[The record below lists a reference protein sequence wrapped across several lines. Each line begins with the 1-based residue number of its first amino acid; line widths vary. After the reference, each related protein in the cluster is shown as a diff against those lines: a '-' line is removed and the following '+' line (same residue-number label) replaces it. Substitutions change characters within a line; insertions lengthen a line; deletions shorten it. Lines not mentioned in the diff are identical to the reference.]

1 MIRLHLVFLIIFNV
15 LFSYGGSAQIAKGGD
30 PPSFN
35 AHLVSTDI
43 PEIRIGDIN
52 YDRIRLEDEHNDKSG
67 VPFRYAI
74 LLPLNENLIRVGR
87 EDIIRG
93 SGKVWRLK
101 LSTPNAFAVA
111 AYFENFYIPPGGE
124 LYIYNEDKS
133 VVIGAFGSHNNQP
146 SATFATELIKGSSM
160 ILEYFQPNGVI
171 EVPILVISEIAYAY
185 RGIGWLFGDDGR
197 GFGDSGSCEVNV
209 NCIEGNNYENQMD
222 GVARISIKI
231 GSSSYWCSGVLMN
244 NTEEDFKPYLLTADH
259 CAYYNGNYASQADM
273 YQWLFYFNYQANGC
287 DDPVSE
293 PEYKSMLGAS
303 LIAHVGNTGHTGSDF
318 YMVMLQ
324 KPIPGSYN
332 PYFNGWNRTGQPSSR
347 GVGIHHPRGDIKK
360 ISTYTTPLISD
371 DWSNSGLDSHWEVRW
386 SATTNGHGVT
396 EGGSSG
402 SPIYDIDGYVVG
414 TLTGGEASCS
424 NLNGADYYGK
434 FSYSWESNGT
444 LPSSHLKEWLDPV
457 NTGVEQFMGTYYE
470 NVLTADFKADT
481 SIVPI
486 NGSLDFTDLS
496 AGDPSGWEWEFEGAD
511 PSGSESQNPTGIKYN
526 RYGLFDV
533 TLVVKNE
540 ITTDTVTKLDYIKVE
555 PVISPNPS
563 KAVFNIYLGEYDD
576 ENIKVSVFNTIGE
589 NIKARIT
596 KNSSS
601 VIGVDLGMAENG
613 MYYIRINEN
622 DNYTTAKVMLID

>member
-1 MIRLHLVFLIIFNV
+1 MIRLHLVFLIIFIV
-15 LFSYGGSAQIAKGGD
+15 LLSDGGSAQIAKGGD
-30 PPSFN
+30 PPSFK
-35 AHLVSTDI
+35 AHSISTNI
-43 PEIRIGDIN
+43 PEIRLGDIN

-74 LLPLNENLIRVGR
+74 LLPLNENLIRVGK
-87 EDIIRG
+87 EEIIRDR
-93 SGKVWRLK
+93 GKVWRLK
-101 LSTPNAFAVA
+101 LSIPNAFAVA
-111 AYFENFYIPPGGE
+111 AYFDNFYIPQGGE

-146 SATFATELIKGSSM
+146 SATFATELINGNSM
-160 ILEYFQPNGVI
+160 ILEYFQPNGVN
-171 EVPILVISEIAYAY
+171 ESPILVISEIAYAY

-209 NCIEGNNYENQMD
+209 NCIEGNNYENQKD

-231 GSSSYWCSGVLMN
+231 GSSSYWCTGVLLN
-244 NTEEDFKPYLLTADH
+244 NTEKDFEPYLLTADH
-259 CAYYNGNYASQADM
+259 CAYYNGNYASEADM
-273 YQWLFYFNYQANGC
+273 SQWVFYFNYQSSGC
-287 DDPVSE
+287 NNPVAE
-293 PEYKSMLGAS
+293 PDYRSMVGAS
-303 LIAHVGNTGHTGSDF
+303 LVAHGGNTGHAGSDF
-318 YMVMLQ
+318 YLVMLQ
-324 KPIPGSYN
+324 ENIPGSYN
-332 PYFNGWNRTGQPSSR
+332 PYFNGWNRADQPSSR

-360 ISTYTTPLISD
+360 ISTYTTPLKSE

-386 SATTNGHGVT
+386 SSTANGHGVT

-424 NLNGADYYGK
+424 NLNGPDYYGK

-444 LPSSHLKEWLDPV
+444 LPSSHLKEWLDPL
-457 NTGVEQFMGTYYE
+457 NTGVEQIEGTYYE
-470 NVLTADFKADT
+470 NILTGDFKADT

-496 AGDPSGWEWEFEGAD
+496 VGDPTVWEWEFEGAD

-526 RYGLFDV
+526 RYGLYDV

-540 ITTDTVTKLDYIKVE
+540 IGTDTIIKLDYIKVE

-563 KAVFNIYLGEYDD
+563 KAVFDIYLGRYDY
-576 ENIKVSVFNTIGE
+576 EKIKVSVFNTIGE
-589 NIKARIT
+589 EIKAKIT
-596 KNSSS
+596 KKSSS
-601 VIGVDLGMAENG
+601 VIGVDLGRAESG